1 MVDVIPVDERTNAI
15 KRYEDRLFIVVE
27 DNDEIREANMATVR
41 SVWDIL
47 SGALKNAGLQ
57 EVPQITIAEAKTAS
71 SFAAHVTRFY
81 QQLEKEGRVRYGVLG
96 GSLDVFMDLNETEK
110 NVSVVDVLTQGM
122 QRADMYSLDDCLGK
136 MRSFISLYTAKPDE
150 VLKRKIDGESFLDF
164 FNNKYEYALCILA
177 SKVKTEDPQ
186 VLYQYILSALVFP
199 GEIMAPSAEIDIK
212 RRAQKEKYIFE
223 NLPDVIES
231 PGALLI

>member
-1 MVDVIPVDERTNAI
+1 MA
-15 KRYEDRLFIVVE
+15 RLS
-27 DNDEIREANMATVR
+27 R
-41 SVWDIL
+41 
-47 SGALKNAGLQ
+47 Q
-57 EVPQITIAEAKTAS
+57 EVAWALYDWAAS
-71 SFAAHVTRFY
+71 A
-81 QQLEKEGRVRYGVLG
+81 
-96 GSLDVFMDLNETEK
+96 
-110 NVSVVDVLTQGM
+110 
-122 QRADMYSLDDCLGK
+122 
-136 MRSFISLYTAKPDE
+136 
-150 VLKRKIDGESFLDF
+150 
-164 FNNKYEYALCILA
+164 YALCILA